1 MSLSLLDREL
11 PENRTRLGSALGCTA
26 TLPTHFPGLALSG
39 PVRVMGRGLLREA
52 GLVLG
57 LVAQRAGITHTRRL
71 TAVPNFPS
79 VLPAAKP
86 SRMSLSC
93 QVEAKKRRPLPCH
106 CMSTFPHVPR
116 HGCEYRWGWG
126 AQGKQWM
133 GNAAVNRISR
143 PTCSGRDSPVGTPSH
158 PRAPHPSTA
167 LSSDLHC
174 TWK

>member
-1 MSLSLLDREL
+1 MLSLTYTLRLQGCLGMSLSLLDREL

-39 PVRVMGRGLLREA
+39 PVVRVMGRGLLREA

-57 LVAQRAGITHTRRL
+57 LVAQRAGVTHTRRL
-71 TAVPNFPS
+71 TAAPDFPS

-93 QVEAKKRRPLPCH
+93 QVEAKKTRPLPCH
-106 CMSTFPHVPR
+106 CMSTLPHVPR

-126 AQGKQWM
+126 ARG
-133 GNAAVNRISR
+133 S
-143 PTCSGRDSPVGTPSH
+143 SGWAMQLSTGSAGPPILGG
-158 PRAPHPSTA
+158 TA
-167 LSSDLHC
+167 L
-174 TWK
+174 